1 MSKNK
6 KNIFETWMMQ
16 ESDSIQSLSKTYSE
30 YEVVKE
36 FNKQI
41 KLIDDSNM
49 KNVLTELF
57 LLYSYSK
64 IKEDT
69 VFFSLNNILSKST
82 LSKIN
87 SKIID
92 LNKSLGA
99 KSLDLV
105 NSFGIPDWMIHSPMA
120 NNWEEYNKYQN
131 SGELENKSYKD

>member
-1 MSKNK
+1 
-6 KNIFETWMMQ
+6 
-16 ESDSIQSLSKTYSE
+16 
-30 YEVVKE
+30 
-36 FNKQI
+36 
-41 KLIDDSNM
+41 M